1 MKCLGLVLLLGLV
14 TCDNSKNN
22 GIISSWVQAGPGG
35 VTIGRIITQRD
46 NCPEIRLNGVGVQMV
61 VRHSPDN
68 DFPVLVCEIIIPQG
82 TMTASVGGR
91 ALKLPVENPKRL
103 IVIADT
109 GCRLETGDVPQSCN
123 DPQAWPF
130 KQIAKRAASFNP
142 DLVVHIGDY
151 LYREDPCPQ
160 GNTGCEGSPFG
171 DNYATWD
178 ADFFSP
184 ANKLLRA
191 APWAFTR
198 GNHEECSRSDKGWF
212 TFLDPNPPF
221 EDCQEFT
228 PPYVIYIGS
237 VNLLM
242 LDSSAAK
249 DDSAPPDSGELVM
262 INDTL
267 QVASGNILSEGI
279 NLVLSAHIHL
289 FEMLNFEGGRQ
300 SQFVIGISGT
310 EFDPPVTDP
319 LAGVEIGGATVS
331 EAFVLNNQFGF
342 ALMELKGDVWQVSIR
357 DVSGEELLAC
367 EVDGALATCFP

>member
-1 MKCLGLVLLLGLV
+1 M
-14 TCDNSKNN
+14 
-22 GIISSWVQAGPGG
+22 
-35 VTIGRIITQRD
+35 
-46 NCPEIRLNGVGVQMV
+46 
-61 VRHSPDN
+61 
-68 DFPVLVCEIIIPQG
+68 
-82 TMTASVGGR
+82 
-91 ALKLPVENPKRL
+91 
-103 IVIADT
+103 
-109 GCRLETGDVPQSCN
+109 PQSCN

-130 KQIAKRAASFNP
+130 EMIAETAASFNP

-198 GNHEECSRSDKGWF
+198 GNHEECSRSGKGWF
-212 TFLDPNPPF
+212 VFLDPNPPV

-228 PPYVIYIGS
+228 PPYVIDIGS

-242 LDSSAAK
+242 LDSSAAE
-249 DDSAPPDSGELVM
+249 DDSAPEDIVEVYASQITTLEDASGDNAWLVTHRPLWGIGKDSGELIM

-267 QVASGNILSEGI
+267 QAASGNVLSGGI

-289 FEMLNFEGGRQ
+289 FEMLKFEGGRQ

-319 LAGVEIGGATVS
+319 LAGVEIGGATVA

-342 ALMELKGDVWQVSIR
+342 ALMELEGDVWQVSIR
-357 DVSGEELLAC
+357 GVSGEELLAC
-367 EVDGALATCFP
+367 EIDGALATCFP